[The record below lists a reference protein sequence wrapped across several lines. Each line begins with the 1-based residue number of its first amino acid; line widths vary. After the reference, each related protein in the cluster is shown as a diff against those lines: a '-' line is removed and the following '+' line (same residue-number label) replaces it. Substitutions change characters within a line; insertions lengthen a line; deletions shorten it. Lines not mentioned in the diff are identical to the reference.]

1 MKAKVEQDKV
11 AFLILYNS
19 YYAFVDAS
27 FVGEEFYSRQSL
39 ESWKTRAILE
49 LIADG
54 KQVQIED
61 SSYFK
66 FKCSDLEKEF
76 LKIAKRIP
84 VTEWGLWRKIVNK
97 LAEGQSKQEV
107 LNWVMTE
114 AIARGLTS

>member
-1 MKAKVEQDKV
+1 MKSEQNEV
-11 AFLILYNS
+11 VFQIRYNS
-19 YYAFVDAS
+19 NYAYVDAAFVSEVAI
-27 FVGEEFYSRQSL
+27 VWQSL
-39 ESWKTRAILE
+39 ESWKTNAILK
-49 LIADG
+49 LIMDG
-54 KQVQIED
+54 KRIHVED
-61 SSYFK
+61 FYSFR

-114 AIARGLTS
+114 AIARGLTL